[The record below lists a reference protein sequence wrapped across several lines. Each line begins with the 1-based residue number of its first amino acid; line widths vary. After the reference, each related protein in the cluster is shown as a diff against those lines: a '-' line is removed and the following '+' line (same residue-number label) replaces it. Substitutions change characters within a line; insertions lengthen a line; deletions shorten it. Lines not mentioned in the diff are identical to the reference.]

1 MKLFEHPFVSGF
13 VAPVCTFSLVFL
25 LISGF
30 GSAQEKLTLTT
41 PVSGATTT
49 EWSIEDIYISKTA
62 PAIKATLV
70 SNTGER
76 FVYRYVP
83 SETVT
88 ATQVTNAINYI
99 NQGKFKTIDG
109 QNLQSWLLTQIS
121 AQGVKV
127 GTVSGG

>member
-1 MKLFEHPFVSGF
+1 MKALRSLALFWIFLAVVASG
-13 VAPVCTFSLVFL
+13 
-25 LISGF
+25 
-30 GSAQEKLTLTT
+30 QERLTLTT
-41 PVSGATTT
+41 PITGPSTT

-76 FVYRYVP
+76 FVYRYIP

-88 ATQVTNAINYI
+88 AIQVTNAINYI

-127 GTVSGG
+127 GTVSGGQ